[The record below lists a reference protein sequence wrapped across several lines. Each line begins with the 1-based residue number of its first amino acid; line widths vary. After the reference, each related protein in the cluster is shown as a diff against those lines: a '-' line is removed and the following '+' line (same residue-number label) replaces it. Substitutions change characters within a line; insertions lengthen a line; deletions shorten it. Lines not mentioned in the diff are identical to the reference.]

1 MRAER
6 PQDNRKGRERLARS
20 RSLFHFSR
28 MTTSKK
34 ARVTPLILIALPVVG
49 VGCAGPGPG
58 NSVGTAA
65 ERDALV
71 DSLIARTERR
81 EAFSP
86 IKNANLGFSPI
97 EAMEGERAAVVEAE
111 TEEELFY
118 ALSRLSAARRDRHL
132 SLGLVPGGLS
142 LSDSAG
148 LEVDGG
154 EEVPARTAPVRILPD
169 FASGGATYFIADAA
183 LQPEGATLPEIGS
196 RVISINGRDVAEW
209 EREATAY
216 MRHSTIAGLRWKL
229 AELMSE
235 DSALLPLDMRATTL
249 EITVEDAAGRAQSFD
264 LPWLDASSV
273 EWADV
278 SEPHYEGFETL
289 LETVTFDMLVDD
301 ERRIVILVWTG
312 FRETMIE
319 DVDALMELAE
329 ARGLLDYTMI
339 VDVTRSGGGSRGA
352 YAVQRLQPR
361 PFKTTFGNLRLSDVI
376 EPWVRERQESFGSTV
391 FTDGETPELID
402 DGSWLMDWLEADVLP
417 ALERGDE
424 YTNDVPFKSAH
435 APRDSDGVLTPA
447 PVHFRGP
454 FAVISGPD
462 GGSHLDQFIHQ
473 VVDNELGPVVGM
485 QPGGYSNTW
494 EWEEV
499 VTLPGSER
507 PLVRFMW
514 NIGHTI
520 TPDGEIAEGNPAVID
535 VEVPLGADNVRDY
548 YRELLDTALQAL
560 ANWSRPIV

>member
-1 MRAER
+1 MTT
-6 PQDNRKGRERLARS
+6 DVTGIRLARS
-20 RSLFHFSR
+20 ARPFHFCR
-28 MTTSKK
+28 MNRLAKTSSP
-34 ARVTPLILIALPVVG
+34 AAAVVLTALFAS
-49 VGCAGPGPG
+49 GCGAPPGAGD
-58 NSVGTAA
+58 VGTPAQ
-65 ERDALV
+65 RDALV
-71 DSLIARTERR
+71 DTLIEQTARR

-86 IKNANLGFSPI
+86 VKNETLGFSPL
-97 EAMEGERAAVVEAE
+97 EAMEAERAAVVDAE

-132 SLGLVPGGLS
+132 SLGLVPGGLEVT
-142 LSDSAG
+142 DSAG

-154 EEVPARTAPVRILPD
+154 VEVPARVAPIRILPD
-169 FASGGATYFIADAA
+169 FAVGGSAYFVADRATDVNG
-183 LQPEGATLPEIGS
+183 EDLPAIGG
-196 RVISINGRDVAEW
+196 RVVSVHGRPVAEW

-216 MRHSTIAGLRWKL
+216 MRHSTVAGLRWKL
-229 AELMSE
+229 AELMTE
-235 DSALLPLDMRATTL
+235 DSALLPPSMRSPVL
-249 EITVEDAAGRAQSFD
+249 EVTIEGEGGNVVTHE
-264 LPWLDASSV
+264 LPWLDAESV
-273 EWADV
+273 VWEGV
-278 SEPHYEGFETL
+278 SEPRYAGFETL
-289 LETVTFDMLVDD
+289 METVTFDLLVDD
-301 ERRIVILVWTG
+301 ERQIVILIWTG
-312 FRETMIE
+312 FRETMID

-329 ARGLLDYTMI
+329 QRGLLDYTMI

-376 EPWVRERQESFGSTV
+376 EPWVRERQEAFGSTV

-402 DGSWLMDWLEADVLP
+402 DGSWLMEWLELDVLP

-435 APRDSDGVLTPA
+435 APRDSDGVLPPA

-499 VTLPGSER
+499 VTLPGSGR

-520 TPDGEIAEGNPAVID
+520 TPGGAIAEGNPATID
-535 VEVPLGADNVRDY
+535 VEIPLGADNVRDY
-548 YRELLDTALQAL
+548 YATLLDTALEAL
-560 ANWSRPIV
+560 AEWRRPIV